1 MSAEDD
7 VHVFDWD
14 GANVCR
20 VQAVLQVVLYR
31 CAAAAAAAAAAL
43 PQSGL
48 PTMYWCD
55 GRYQARMVASPAGGI
70 PLSKLSHPK
79 PEGVAPGNG
88 YSHVVTGPGR
98 WVAIAGQVSL
108 DADGKLVGEGDP
120 EAQANQVFAN
130 LERCLA
136 AAGATFADVVK
147 LNFYVT
153 DIAFLPAVRTARDE
167 HIDTTNPPAS
177 TAVQV
182 VSLFRPEA
190 LIEIEAYAVVA
201 D

>member
-1 MSAEDD
+1 
-7 VHVFDWD
+7 V
-14 GANVCR
+14 GPL
-20 VQAVLQVVLYR
+20 QGVLEVP
-31 CAAAAAAAAAAL
+31 AAAAPVRSADNAL
-43 PQSGL
+43 VQREVPGKDGGL
-48 PTMYWCD
+48 TSW
-55 GRYQARMVASPAGGI
+55 RN

-108 DADGKLVGEGDP
+108 DADGNLVGEGDP
-120 EAQANQVFAN
+120 EAQAEQVFAN

-153 DIAFLPAVRTARDE
+153 DIAFLPAVRTARDG